1 MTQWSNKYGPLQQIL
16 FQKSLEI
23 LNKKIKMS
31 KKIYILLL
39 VLSISIAT
47 KAQLTP
53 ALKQSK
59 SVLILNA
66 TAHLGNG
73 TIIENSAIGF
83 VDGKIN
89 LVADARVIRIAS
101 GAYDITIEASGKHVY
116 PGFIAPNS
124 TLGLV
129 EIDAIKSS
137 DEEDEIGTMNP
148 NVRSIIAYTAD
159 SKVIETVRPNGI
171 LMAQITPRGGII
183 SGSSSIVQLDAWNW
197 KDAMIKENDGIH
209 MNFPATFRRSGSWF
223 EPGIIEPNK
232 DYAKQILE
240 LSTFLSNAK
249 AYLGDSSKERNLVL
263 EATKGVFDGSQT
275 LFINA
280 NEEKQ
285 IIDAVQFAKEN
296 GIKKMVIVG
305 GYEAYKTAE
314 LLQKNNIGVLLK
326 RVHDMPENED
336 DDVDLPFKSAKLL
349 TDKGV
354 LVGLE
359 NSGAMERMNTRNLPF
374 LAGTC
379 AAYGLDKEQALQL
392 ITSNTAKILGIDAQ
406 CGTLEQGK
414 DATLFISEG
423 DALDMRT
430 NKLSNAFI
438 QGRMISLET
447 HQTRMN
453 EKYKTK
459 YNQK

>member
-1 MTQWSNKYGPLQQIL
+1 MI
-16 FQKSLEI
+16 
-23 LNKKIKMS
+23 S
-31 KKIYILLL
+31 KKIYLL
-39 VLSISIAT
+39 VLVCSISILA
-47 KAQLTP
+47 KAQQTP
-53 ALKQSK
+53 AARQSK

-73 TIIENSAIGF
+73 EVIENSAIGF
-83 VDGKIN
+83 VDGKIT
-89 LVADARVIRIAS
+89 LVADARVIRLAA
-101 GAYDITIEASGKHVY
+101 GAYDVTIDASGKHVY

-129 EIDAIKSS
+129 EIDAVKSS
-137 DEEDEIGTMNP
+137 DDEDEIGAMNP
-148 NVRSIIAYTAD
+148 NVRSIVAYTAD

-171 LMAQITPRGGII
+171 LMAQITPRGGVI
-183 SGSSSIVQLDAWNW
+183 SGSSSIVQLDAWHW
-197 KDAMIKENDGIH
+197 KDAILKENDGIH
-209 MNFPATFRRSGSWF
+209 INFPSTFKRSGWWA
-223 EPGIIEPNK
+223 EPGSIEANK
-232 DYAKQILE
+232 DYAKQVLE
-240 LSTFLSNAK
+240 LSGFLSNAK

-263 EATKGVFDGSQT
+263 ESTKGLYDGSLT
-275 LFINA
+275 LFVHA

-326 RVHDMPENED
+326 RVHDMPEND
-336 DDVDLPFKSAKLL
+336 DHDIDLPYKAAKLL

-359 NSGAMERMNTRNLPF
+359 NSGAHERMNTRNLPF

-379 AAYGLDKEQALQL
+379 AAYGMDKEKALQL

-430 NKLSNAFI
+430 NKLTNAFI

-447 HQTRMN
+447 HQTKLN
-453 EKYKTK
+453 DKYKTK

>member
-1 MTQWSNKYGPLQQIL
+1 MIQWSNRYGPLQQIL

-89 LVADARVIRIAS
+89 LVADARVIRLAS
-101 GAYDITIEASGKHVY
+101 GAYDITLEASGKHIY

-137 DEEDEIGTMNP
+137 DDEDEIGTMNP

-197 KDAMIKENDGIH
+197 KDATIKENDGMH

-223 EPGIIEPNK
+223 EPGSIEPNK

-263 EATKGVFDGSQT
+263 EATKGLFDGSQT

-430 NKLSNAFI
+430 NKLTNAFI